1 MADQSQRGSDEVLP
15 PQPITEEQT
24 ALIELSEIEQEAL
37 DYAYRSR
44 AQNTV
49 RAYRADWAHFVEW
62 CRTHGRN
69 SLPAEPETVALY
81 VTYLANRAN
90 RRTTTIA
97 RRLVTISEVHRSRGL
112 ETPVRHSA
120 VRAVW
125 DGVKRTFGF
134 TPRGKLPTLLIDIQE
149 MLAALPDTLLGVRD
163 RALLLIGFAGAMRR
177 SELVRLDSTDVVRSA
192 QGLAITIRFSKTD
205 QEGRGRTVGIPFGE
219 CEDTCPVRAYDAWVQ
234 HAGISHGP
242 LFRSV
247 NRHGK
252 VSPRRLSDKTVARVV
267 KRSLAL
273 ASRDSTHYS
282 GHSLRAGLAT
292 QAAMC
297 GVPERAIQDQTGHRN
312 LMMLRRYIRSG
323 SLFLDNAA
331 AKIGL

>member
-1 MADQSQRGSDEVLP
+1 MDDHLDNSSQKPLLPEIVGEGQSDLV
-15 PQPITEEQT
+15 
-24 ALIELSEIEQEAL
+24 ELSEIEKEAL

-44 AQNTV
+44 AANTV

-62 CRTHGRN
+62 CRTHNRA

-81 VTYLANRAN
+81 ITYLANRGN

-149 MLAALPDTLLGVRD
+149 MLAALPNSLLGARD

-177 SELVRLDSTDVVRSA
+177 SELVRLDVTDVVRSN

-219 CEDTCPVRAYDAWVQ
+219 NEDTCPVRAYDEWVEQ
-234 HAGISHGP
+234 ASIRHGP
-242 LFRSV
+242 VFRSV
-247 NRHGK
+247 SRHGR
-252 VSPRRLSDKTVARVV
+252 VSPRRLTDKTVARVV
-267 KRSLAL
+267 KRSLML
-273 ASRDSTHYS
+273 ASRDSTNYS

-292 QAAMC
+292 QAALC

-312 LMMLRRYIRSG
+312 LMMLRRYIRAG